1 MPPSSCGAHARGMK
15 SEKWMILGA
24 LAGIAAI
31 AIQKQWGLQR
41 RRRFAPLSEYSKRE
55 AKLRASI
62 DDIPTL
68 QDAAAGKVTS
78 LDEEVAPAAP
88 L

>member
-1 MPPSSCGAHARGMK
+1 MK

-24 LAGIAAI
+24 LAGIAAL
-31 AIQKQWGLQR
+31 AIHKQWSLQR

-62 DDIPTL
+62 EDIPTL
-68 QDAAAGKVTS
+68 QDAAAGTVES
-78 LDEEVAPAAP
+78 LDEHIAPAAP